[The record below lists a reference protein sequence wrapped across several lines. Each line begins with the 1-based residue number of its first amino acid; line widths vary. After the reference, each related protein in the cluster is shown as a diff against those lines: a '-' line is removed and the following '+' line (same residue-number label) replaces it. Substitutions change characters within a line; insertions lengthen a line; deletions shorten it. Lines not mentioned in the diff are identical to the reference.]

1 MAAKDPVLGRDYP
14 WSRVLIVEDEALV
27 ALDVARQLTEA
38 GLTIVGP
45 AVSVASA
52 LKLIEQGGCDAAVLD
67 INLGRETSDPVVQEL
82 RARNLPFVIL
92 TGYANSAALPSYDG
106 VPVISKPARPVELI
120 STLLRC
126 LSRD

>member
-1 MAAKDPVLGRDYP
+1 MVA
-14 WSRVLIVEDEALV
+14 RVLIVEDEALV

-82 RARNLPFVIL
+82 AKDLGLKARAYRTSWNRLAATPLPGIAPL
-92 TGYANSAALPSYDG
+92 RDG
-106 VPVISKPARPVELI
+106 SFLFAR
-120 STLLRC
+120 
-126 LSRD
+126 